1 MHPRAEEKWLR
12 RMHSTQKYVFYLRQ
26 HTLTHASVETTLDI
40 RGLVHEHSCYA
51 CISLLASAVCI
62 SQLQILLYTAR
73 CLLLAQRRN
82 PQLNSHNPAPTW
94 ERLSGYML
102 VNISCSVKP
111 PNYLFDTQVNVLNKR
126 NTYVALTVSSLAHY
140 TDPLPGSQRYY

>member
-1 MHPRAEEKWLR
+1 MALTDALHTEVCVLL
-12 RMHSTQKYVFYLRQ
+12 YLRQ
-26 HTLTHASVETTLDI
+26 HTLTHTSVKTALDI
-40 RGLVHEHSCYA
+40 RVLVHQHSCYA

-73 CLLLAQRRN
+73 CLLLAQRRK
-82 PQLNSHNPAPTW
+82 PQLNFQNPAPTSGQ
-94 ERLSGYML
+94 LNGYMH

-111 PNYLFDTQVNVLNKR
+111 PNYLFDMRVNVLNKR
-126 NTYVALTVSSLAHY
+126 NTYVALTVSSLAHN

>member
-1 MHPRAEEKWLR
+1 
-12 RMHSTQKYVFYLRQ
+12 MHSTQKYVFYLRQ

-40 RGLVHEHSCYA
+40 RGLVHEHGCYA

-82 PQLNSHNPAPTW
+82 PQLNSHNPAPTS

-111 PNYLFDTQVNVLNKR
+111 PNYLFDMQVNVLNKR
-126 NTYVALTVSSLAHY
+126 NTYVALTVSSLAHN